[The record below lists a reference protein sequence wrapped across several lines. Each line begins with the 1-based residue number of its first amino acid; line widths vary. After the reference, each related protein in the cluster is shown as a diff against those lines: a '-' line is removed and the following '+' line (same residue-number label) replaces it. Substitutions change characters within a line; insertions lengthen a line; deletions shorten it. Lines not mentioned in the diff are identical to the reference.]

1 MPSRR
6 QIPQLFIIGPMSQLS
21 VNADSS
27 PPRRD
32 VAAELGRLFT
42 QALNAWRVPALSLH
56 DSDGE
61 TLWLSEGSFGP
72 DEHSAVL
79 AALDVFALE
88 PQRICI
94 HRKLEDGRRGLFLAA
109 RDPLGGCSGLVFAAI
124 EGAVLDERR
133 LITPPLRALLQRLSM
148 LLAPPV
154 DKRNPTPAPVSEPAE
169 ANALPD
175 GAPIHARCYTRLQ
188 QGGGTRRYEIS
199 VTPANSNHD
208 ASVIERVVEWLAQ
221 HRQRYVAKPS
231 TFTIAISAT
240 AAGDPQFAARLEQCL
255 TRNEIDEGLVL
266 LLVPA
271 AAWQMQPERVKVLL
285 TACERVHCHVVLDD
299 FVLNETSLDL
309 LRSKAVRMLKLNAQL
324 TSEAMENRYPRAV
337 LSACVQIARV
347 LGLHC
352 VAKSVAT
359 ATARNWLT
367 NAGIDYIDPLNSF
380 ETGAAKTKGESPFLR
395 QVS

>member
-1 MPSRR
+1 MSR
-6 QIPQLFIIGPMSQLS
+6 LS
-21 VNADSS
+21 ANTDSS
-27 PPRRD
+27 ATRRD
-32 VAAELGRLFT
+32 VAAELGRLFG
-42 QALNAWRVPALSLH
+42 QALNAWRLPALSLH
-56 DSDGE
+56 DSAGE

-72 DEHSAVL
+72 DEHSVVL

-88 PQRICI
+88 PQRVCI

-109 RDPLGGCSGLVFAAI
+109 RDPLGGCSGLVFAVI
-124 EGAVLDERR
+124 EGAVVDERR

-148 LLAPPV
+148 LLAPSV
-154 DKRNPTPAPVSEPAE
+154 DKRKTTSAPVSEPAE
-169 ANALPD
+169 ANALPE

-199 VTPANSNHD
+199 VTPANTNHD

-231 TFTIAISAT
+231 TFAIAISAA
-240 AAGDPQFAARLEQCL
+240 AAGDAQFSARLEQCL
-255 TRNEIDEGLVL
+255 TRNEIDEGLVMI
-266 LLVPA
+266 LVPA
-271 AAWQMQPERVKVLL
+271 AAWQVQPERVKALL
-285 TACERVHCHVVLDD
+285 AACERVRCHVVLDD
-299 FVLNETSLDL
+299 FVLNETALDL
-309 LRSKAVRMLKLNAQL
+309 LRSKAVRMLKLHAEL

-347 LGLHC
+347 LGIHC
-352 VAKSVAT
+352 VAKQVANS
-359 ATARNWLT
+359 TARNWLT
-367 NAGIDYIDPLNSF
+367 NAGIDYIDPLNSA